1 MFLLAVAEAAALS
14 VPTNRRIESRGQRI
28 CTRQQPTRRMRR
40 RPFSTSSSHLFSTT
54 ALHPMEEGERE
65 MNKTRAGANGE
76 GSRNKWRR
84 LMPKALRNR
93 GTEDDTAITTVDT
106 LEDYKR
112 EVVDEKDKIVVVRFY
127 AQWCKSCKAAFPLFQ
142 KMKADLPSVKYVM
155 VPLTKDTAYI
165 HSGLGVPSVPF
176 GHIYHPDVGLVE
188 ERKIN
193 RKVFGEFRESLE
205 SYVKGSCDLPSDDEP
220 IAGALQDSEDESEV
234 FQ

>member
-1 MFLLAVAEAAALS
+1 
-14 VPTNRRIESRGQRI
+14 
-28 CTRQQPTRRMRR
+28 
-40 RPFSTSSSHLFSTT
+40 
-54 ALHPMEEGERE
+54 MEEGERE

-188 ERKIN
+188 ERKISEYLRLCVSASSSTLTRIIEN
-193 RKVFGEFRESLE
+193 
-205 SYVKGSCDLPSDDEP
+205 
-220 IAGALQDSEDESEV
+220 LQIEKFSANFEKAWRV
-234 FQ
+234 M